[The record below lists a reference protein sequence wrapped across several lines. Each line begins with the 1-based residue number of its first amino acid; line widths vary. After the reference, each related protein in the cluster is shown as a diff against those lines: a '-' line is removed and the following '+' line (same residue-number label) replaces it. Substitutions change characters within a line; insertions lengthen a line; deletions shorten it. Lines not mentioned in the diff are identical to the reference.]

1 MKTSWFFRFFQQI
14 APKSSYVS
22 ALNKAEN
29 GDAEA
34 QFGLGLRFSLDGNHQ
49 DLPQAAEW
57 YRKAAGQNHQLA
69 QYNLGIMLS
78 RGQGIEKDD
87 SAALTWM
94 QRAAESGDPGAQFN
108 LGNRCQRSSMS
119 GSEQDAAESRIE
131 AYKWFSLASAQGY
144 KDSVKFFERVTY
156 GMSREEVTEGNQ
168 RVSAFVVT
176 N

>member
-1 MKTSWFFRFFQQI
+1 MQTSWFSRFFRRIVQ
-14 APKSSYVS
+14 KSSYVS
-22 ALNKAEN
+22 ALRKAES

-34 QFGLGLRFSLDGNHQ
+34 QFGLGLQFSLSRNHQ

-57 YRKAAGQNHQLA
+57 YRKAAGQNHRLA

-87 SAALTWM
+87 AAALTWM
-94 QRAAESGDPGAQFN
+94 QLAAESGDPGAQFN
-108 LGNRCQRSSMS
+108 LGNRCQRLSMS
-119 GSEQDAAESRIE
+119 GSEQEATESRIE

-144 KDSVKFFERVTY
+144 KDSVTFFERVTY

-168 RVSAFVVT
+168 RVSAFVAT